1 MNMRL
6 ESAGVSLVVLH
17 APANRD
23 NVEREKMWPKSLD
36 EDR

>member
-17 APANRD
+17 APGNGD
-23 NVEREKMWPKSLD
+23 NVERERNVGTKP
-36 EDR
+36 